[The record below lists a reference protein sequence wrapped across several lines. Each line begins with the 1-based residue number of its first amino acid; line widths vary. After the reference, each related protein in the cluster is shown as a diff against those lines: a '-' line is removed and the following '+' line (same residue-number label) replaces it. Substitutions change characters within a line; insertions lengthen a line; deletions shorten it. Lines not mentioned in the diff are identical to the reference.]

1 MADKKKK
8 GSKEQ
13 PAVVVHLPRERK
25 FAINFSDGGTCCYH
39 LQAMN
44 GGPTHICRK
53 EQAVLEYSEDK
64 DGVLDYYHTFTPPS
78 KRGQGIAAKLATA
91 AFDYAKENDR
101 KMRPSCWYLRDN
113 FLPEHPEYK
122 DNVV

>member
-1 MADKKKK
+1 MKKK
-8 GSKEQ
+8 GSSKEQ
-13 PAVVVHLPRERK
+13 PVVVHLPRERK
-25 FAINFSDGGTCCYH
+25 FAINFSDG
-39 LQAMN
+39 
-44 GGPTHICRK
+44 

-101 KMRPSCWYLRDN
+101 KMRLSCWYLRDN